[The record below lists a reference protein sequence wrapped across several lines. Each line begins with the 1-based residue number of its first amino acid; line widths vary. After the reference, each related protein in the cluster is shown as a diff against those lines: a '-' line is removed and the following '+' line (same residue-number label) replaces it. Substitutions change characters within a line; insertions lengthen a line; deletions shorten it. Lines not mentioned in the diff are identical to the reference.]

1 MGTLLGCCPGSF
13 PVTGTSIEEA
23 PKSNPKA
30 R

>member
-1 MGTLLGCCPGSF
+1 MELLLGCCPGRF
-13 PVTGTSIEEA
+13 PVTGISIEEA